1 MAGIGGPSDWVGGGG
16 MVCLCSAVPGVS
28 PVHAWCYMDLSVR
41 SLLRPVSLR
50 RHSRH
55 FLCQW
60 REAAPPLVMG
70 IENKNMEI
78 PLASIGSQ
86 SNFIEKP
93 PPRVLFADSR
103 LPVVQQNVRNG
114 NLGEVL
120 RKREGR
126 TREDA
131 YPGDDAS
138 LFGGPGSQ
146 MRGVTGA
153 EAPSPGRQGK
163 LVGGWGGACC
173 KTLFVPIQESS
184 AHP

>member
-93 PPRVLFADSR
+93 PPRVLFADSG
-103 LPVVQQNVRNG
+103 LPVVQQNVRSG
-114 NLGEVL
+114 LPPP
-120 RKREGR
+120 
-126 TREDA
+126 A
-131 YPGDDAS
+131 
-138 LFGGPGSQ
+138 
-146 MRGVTGA
+146 TGA
-153 EAPSPGRQGK
+153 SKARAAEPGKMRTYGLLKAPL
-163 LVGGWGGACC
+163 LVFDAPPIEGCC
-173 KTLFVPIQESS
+173 RT
-184 AHP
+184 HR